1 MSEELFAEIGLY
13 VGLTLLIGWMCY
25 IMYKLGQ
32 ESKAGK
38 FGSIM
43 IFVALGVG
51 VLGFVLKG
59 VIKLYLGAEV
69 E

>member
-1 MSEELFAEIGLY
+1 MSEELFSEISLY

-25 IMYKLGQ
+25 IMYKLGK
-32 ESKAGK
+32 ESNAGK

-59 VIKLYLGAEV
+59 VIKVWLAGDIE
-69 E
+69 